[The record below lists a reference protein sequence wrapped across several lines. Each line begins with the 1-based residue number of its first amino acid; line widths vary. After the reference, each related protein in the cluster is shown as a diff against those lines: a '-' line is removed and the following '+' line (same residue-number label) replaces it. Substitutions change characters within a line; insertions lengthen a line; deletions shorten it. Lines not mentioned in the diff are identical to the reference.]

1 MIIIVV
7 FTQESDVIFG
17 VIEDVLSVSA
27 DQLERGQLD
36 FNTSGR

>member
-17 VIEDVLSVSA
+17 VIEDILSVSA
-27 DQLERGQLD
+27 DQLVRGQLD